1 MLTKKFVAIIV
12 LMFVLG
18 GIVIFEQIY
27 VDNSMATMQQNIVTL
42 EEYLEQEKLDE
53 SKTLAKK
60 IKDTWSEQ
68 ETIICLFVDY
78 RDIETIAKQAEL
90 VEAHL
95 ENQDFELAR
104 VECGALK
111 LAVNNFSNM
120 VSINWHNIL

>member
-1 MLTKKFVAIIV
+1 MHNRNIFIIILLVALI
-12 LMFVLG
+12 
-18 GIVIFEQIY
+18 GIVIFEQVY
-27 VDNSMATMQQNIVTL
+27 TDNAMSTFIDESNQLAQTL
-42 EEYLEQEKLDE
+42 LDE
-53 SKTLAKK
+53 DEQSSLTLATRLTSFWHSREML
-60 IKDTWSEQ
+60 IS
-68 ETIICLFVDY
+68 LFVDY